1 MVVARNK
8 YPEKFAWG
16 EEDQFHTLECDG
28 NQFEL
33 LTPVNITTKDGKTRK
48 CSIGYI
54 DTDTIQTIRYSDM
67 ADEDIKLED
76 IVSISYC

>member
-8 YPEKFAWG
+8 FPENFLG
-16 EEDQFHTLECDG
+16 FHTLEFDG

-33 LTPVNITTKDGKTRK
+33 FRPVKITTKDGKTRK

-54 DTDTIQTIRYSDM
+54 DTDTIQTVRYSDM

-76 IVSISYC
+76 IISISYSDPQ